1 MHPVWPLVWSK
12 SAHQQCGFL
21 ALRPDEAIPPE
32 ISDQGF
38 NFGHCLLGNESY
50 EVIHFSFEFYGF
62 QTYNVLINPN
72 NPIVKAVLKTMIED
86 GDCFFFALDE
96 QNGSAT
102 AFRTEIGQE
111 TLTYLKSNFSRIMNS
126 KTTERQYRQALTNFS
141 SNPHPK
147 GIMLNWVCRD
157 QIEYLDLTKDRM
169 ALTPA

>member
-1 MHPVWPLVWSK
+1 MRPVWPLVWSK

-72 NPIVKAVLKTMIED
+72 NPLAKAVLKTMIED
-86 GDCFFFALDE
+86 SDCFFFTLDE

-111 TLTYLKSNFSRIMNS
+111 T
-126 KTTERQYRQALTNFS
+126 
-141 SNPHPK
+141 
-147 GIMLNWVCRD
+147 
-157 QIEYLDLTKDRM
+157 
-169 ALTPA
+169 